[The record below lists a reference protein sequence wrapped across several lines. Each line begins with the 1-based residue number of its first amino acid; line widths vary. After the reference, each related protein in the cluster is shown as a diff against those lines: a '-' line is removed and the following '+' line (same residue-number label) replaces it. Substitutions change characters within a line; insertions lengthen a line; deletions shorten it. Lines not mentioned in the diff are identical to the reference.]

1 MFRKFLFSFSLCALI
16 LAQKSQS
23 KSGSLPRVDI
33 SVKTSVPKLKN
44 PNSHIFVTKKHKHE
58 NRIDY
63 KNLKQDNASQQP
75 VLFEHV
81 TEIHLTRS
89 KYIITSFLK
98 FDEYYNGFNRLEKF
112 AKRLLTEI
120 SKLSQ
125 TEMPYFIR
133 RYREK
138 EDTLRSIFETHKQE
152 ATHLIEMIDA
162 QKLTFNKILD
172 HLSSDTTPA
181 QKPR

>member
-1 MFRKFLFSFSLCALI
+1 M
-16 LAQKSQS
+16 
-23 KSGSLPRVDI
+23 
-33 SVKTSVPKLKN
+33 
-44 PNSHIFVTKKHKHE
+44 
-58 NRIDY
+58 
-63 KNLKQDNASQQP
+63 
-75 VLFEHV
+75 

-89 KYIITSFLK
+89 KYIITSVLK

-125 TEMPYFIR
+125 TEMAYFIR

-152 ATHLIEMIDA
+152 ATHLIEMLDA
-162 QKLTFNKILD
+162 QNLKFNKILD
-172 HLSSDTTPA
+172 HLSSDITPA